1 MRTNIVIACV
11 LLAASSAG
19 AQPGTGSGSGSAAPT
34 PTTPPAPPT
43 GSEPAPTP
51 PAPTPPDP
59 NAPPQSLGTPTEAPP
74 VVIEPQPQPPPQP
87 PAPPPTPPTPPAP
100 EPKPESKP
108 DTPSHWT
115 QPRCK
120 QNGDRKYYNCERGFG
135 IFHMSRLVIGALS
148 GDVATV
154 TTDPATG
161 TTMSS
166 YGATTAGVLSF
177 EASYLGIPSSFAPTN
192 FHGMEFSTGL
202 RTSPF
207 DFWLQFGTGVTL
219 LNLGS
224 GGIGTLRIGGGF
236 GAGFDLA
243 HGYGYL
249 RGRAAMIILPERL
262 DIEVSTQWTP
272 ASASTDNFD
281 VETYRLSAWWR
292 LDKKKKRAVEVYVE
306 KFSRL
311 DADRDVT
318 NPMYAN
324 DEEIVDG
331 MGFGLG
337 LSFF

>member
-1 MRTNIVIACV
+1 MRTTKLVLACV
-11 LLAASSAG
+11 LLAASHAA
-19 AQPGTGSGSGSAAPT
+19 AQPGTGSGSGSGSG
-34 PTTPPAPPT
+34 T
-43 GSEPAPTP
+43 GSADAPAPAPTP

-74 VVIEPQPQPPPQP
+74 VVIEPQPQPPPPPPPPPQPVTTPPPP
-87 PAPPPTPPTPPAP
+87 PA

-108 DTPSHWT
+108 DSPSHWT
-115 QPRCK
+115 QARCK
-120 QNGDRKYYNCERGFG
+120 QHGDRKYYNCERGFG
-135 IFHMSRLVIGALS
+135 IFHSSRLVIGALS
-148 GDVATV
+148 GDVAT
-154 TTDPATG
+154 TTMDPATG
-161 TTMSS
+161 ATTSS
-166 YGATTAGVLSF
+166 YGGKTAGVLAF
-177 EASYLGIPSSFAPTN
+177 EAAYLGIPSSFAPTN
-192 FHGMEFSTGL
+192 FHGIEFSTGL

-207 DFWLQFGTGVTL
+207 DFWLQFGTGVTV

-224 GGIGTLRIGGGF
+224 GGIGTLRVGGGF

-249 RGRAAMIILPERL
+249 RGRAAMIIVPERL

-281 VETYRLSAWWR
+281 VESYRLSAWWR
-292 LDKKKKRAVEVYVE
+292 LDAKRKRAVEFYVE

-311 DADRDVT
+311 DADRDAT
-318 NPMYAN
+318 NPMYGN